1 MMKDL
6 LIRCPVWQLDGL
18 GQRRKD
24 MAAFMVLFEPVEER
38 AYVENEIIR
47 LTVKCILRQDSNIW
61 VWSSSKL
68 FSYELQVS
76 VDWRKVT
83 RHRRVGEILL
93 QAWAVPEKLGTS
105 EARRHSLNFTAR
117 KSWLSF

>member
-1 MMKDL
+1 MGWDRDTRTWRL
-6 LIRCPVWQLDGL
+6 SWCYL
-18 GQRRKD
+18 
-24 MAAFMVLFEPVEER
+24 EPGEEL

-47 LTVKCILRQDSNIW
+47 MTVKCIHGQDSNIW

-68 FSYELQVS
+68 FSHKLQIS
-76 VDWRKVT
+76 VDWRQMS
-83 RHRRVGEILL
+83 RHHRVGEILL

-105 EARRHSLNFTAR
+105 EAGGRTLNFTAR